1 MLQTADEVFITSSTK
16 DVLAVSGVDDRDL
29 PAPGPVTR
37 RAAEI
42 FSRLRGAGRPVSA
55 GLRVEPMTDA
65 ELASYLQVSLEGYV
79 RQRVDLG
86 GERPHELARR
96 IAEEQ
101 YAGFFPDGV
110 PAEGHVLFTGS
121 DAGTGATVGRLWLHA
136 RQRQGA
142 GTSVWVYFV
151 EVDEGRRGQGWGRA
165 LMTYAEQWA
174 RERGSSEIGLNVFGG
189 NTAARR
195 LYTSLGYGERSVT
208 MSRRLAP

>member
-1 MLQTADEVFITSSTK
+1 
-16 DVLAVSGVDDRDL
+16 VSG
-29 PAPGPVTR
+29 
-37 RAAEI
+37 
-42 FSRLRGAGRPVSA
+42 
-55 GLRVEPMTDA
+55 GLRVDPMTDA
-65 ELASYLQVSLEGYV
+65 ELASYLQGSLEGYV

-86 GERPHELARR
+86 GERPELARR

-136 RQRQGA
+136 RHDGS
-142 GTSVWVYFV
+142 GTSVWVFDV
-151 EVDEGRRGQGWGRA
+151 EVDEDRRGQGWGRA

-174 RERGSSEIGLNVFGG
+174 RERGAGEIGLNVFGA